1 MCIRDRFWASDDRS
15 TPRLRVIEA
24 GPVAILLLLCV
35 GLAAGA
41 GPVSAYLD
49 DAARS
54 LDQPTRYIEA
64 VMSAQT
70 VRATP
75 GGS

>member
-1 MCIRDRFWASDDRS
+1 M
-15 TPRLRVIEA
+15 IEA
-24 GPVAILLLLCV
+24 GPVAVLLLLCV

-54 LDQPTRYIEA
+54 LDQPTTYIDA

-70 VRATP
+70 VRGAK

>member
-1 MCIRDRFWASDDRS
+1 MAVLI
-15 TPRLRVIEA
+15 
-24 GPVAILLLLCV
+24 LLCV
-35 GLAAGA
+35 ALAAGA

-54 LDQPTRYIEA
+54 LDQPRTYIDA
-64 VMSAQT
+64 VMAAQT
-70 VRATP
+70 VRGMQ